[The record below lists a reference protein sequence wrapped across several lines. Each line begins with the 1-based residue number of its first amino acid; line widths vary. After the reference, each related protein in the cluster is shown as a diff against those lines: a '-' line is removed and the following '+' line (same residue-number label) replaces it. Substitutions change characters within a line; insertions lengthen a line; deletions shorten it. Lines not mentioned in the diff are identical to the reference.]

1 MEREPEEKPSGSENQ
16 IRPQNRAAAQAP
28 RHADADVKRKTRGA
42 ARGGATSWH
51 DRSRVSRKLLLPAYS
66 HCMLTRAPT
75 SASLRVDPRARGR
88 QAGGCGRAG
97 TGSQSQRSKLRAP
110 RYTVFFFPPPLARS
124 KKDHLE
130 ISLPKTSSFLLST
143 RRYSNSALIFQN

>member
-66 HCMLTRAPT
+66 HCMPADSFSHVSV
-75 SASLRVDPRARGR
+75 SARGPARGR
-88 QAGGCGRAG
+88 PAGGCGRAG
-97 TGSQSQRSKLRAP
+97 TGSQSQRSNLRAP
-110 RYTVFFFPPPLARS
+110 RARS

-130 ISLPKTSSFLLST
+130 ISLPKTSSFSSQLGATVTVLHYLLEAPT
-143 RRYSNSALIFQN
+143 Y